1 MDHKQIIQTLTDNI
15 KTVNENFVVEY
26 DMLTYN
32 LMDDEELDAPEIVEE
47 LAETYEQLTVFLD
60 ILKDRAVDLEDNL
73 KDLLH

>member
-1 MDHKQIIQTLTDNI
+1 
-15 KTVNENFVVEY
+15 
-26 DMLTYN
+26 
-32 LMDDEELDAPEIVEE
+32 MDDEELDAPEIVEE